1 MPMSLT
7 DREVR
12 LQMASRSEETHC
24 PEIFL
29 LPYLQRCSGHVMQL
43 DTGIVSVPLSHFFM
57 FMLLDLLFDG
67 LGANRGGGAHHDAV
81 P

>member
-7 DREVR
+7 GMPVR
-12 LQMASRSEETHC
+12 LQMASCSDVTHC

-29 LPYLQRCSGHVMQL
+29 LPYLYRCSGHVMQL

-57 FMLLDLLFDG
+57 FMLLDLKFDVF
-67 LGANRGGGAHHDAV
+67 GAYRGKATHHDAV

>member
-12 LQMASRSEETHC
+12 LHITSRSEETHC

-57 FMLLDLLFDG
+57 FMLLDLKFDVF
-67 LGANRGGGAHHDAV
+67 GAYRGKATHHDAV